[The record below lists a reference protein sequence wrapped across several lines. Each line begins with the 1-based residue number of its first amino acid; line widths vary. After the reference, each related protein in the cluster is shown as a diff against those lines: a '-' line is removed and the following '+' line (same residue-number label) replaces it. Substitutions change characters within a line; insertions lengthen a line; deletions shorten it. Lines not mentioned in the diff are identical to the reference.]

1 VINDRAVSVR
11 IAQLLAGAVL
21 AFAAFFLY
29 PTYNAYLEDKAS
41 NEVRRVGSEAAQRE
55 AERIDNTLIAINSL
69 AVRIASNGFDRKAF
83 TQAAQEE
90 LARNPSLH
98 SIDYFNAGGNH
109 VLLVAPSGTHDMLHS
124 KAKSPDVSF
133 QTISAVTI
141 VQERADLTKSVAA
154 SEVLRMARRR
164 GDENGPLNVFAAAPI
179 LIKHAAHG
187 DVVAR
192 IDIRSLLIDDLRS
205 TLPPAKF
212 TLDDSAGRLQAS
224 WPPGIGLPDR
234 FAQSF
239 PIKFA
244 DRQWQLIVEPA
255 RPVQPAKPWWFIFGG
270 IILWLL
276 LAWPIEV
283 VGQINRRVRV
293 LNEGLEARVAARTRQ
308 LQSTVAETRKLA
320 AVVESVSEGVMLVS
334 TDGAIRYANAAL
346 AKELRCKASDLVDK
360 SAHGIG
366 SLALSPATL
375 AEIRATVAKLGYM
388 YLETARTRADGSTY
402 WAGIAFTSQRDA
414 DGKMV
419 GLIAVSRDITDRRA
433 LVDQLVTAK
442 RDLERQMRVRADFI
456 GTASHELRTPAT
468 TLRTLCAL
476 LVSKIAPRYS
486 FDEEDRT
493 LVGLLDRETK
503 RLSALVDDL
512 LEVGKIDAEEARRPD
527 ADVDVAEIARSEV
540 ESFRELDDEHAPP
553 VEFRLPGVPAVV
565 RGDEAALRRVVANLV
580 GNARKFTPASGLV
593 TVAVERS
600 ATRVRLAVSDTGVG
614 IPEVDL
620 PHIFDRF
627 YRVER
632 PGTAIRGTGL
642 GLAIVARLV
651 EQMHG
656 TIAVSSVVGKGTTV
670 TVEYPAASVAA
681 ATNGTR
687 PVDFG
692 RSTTKPA

>member
-1 VINDRAVSVR
+1 MIKDRAVSVR
-11 IAQLLAGAVL
+11 IAQLLAGVVL
-21 AFAAFFLY
+21 AITASFLY
-29 PTYNAYLEDKAS
+29 PTYNAYLEYKVS
-41 NEVRRVGSEAAQRE
+41 NEVRRVGTEAAQRE
-55 AERIDNTLIAINSL
+55 AERIDNTLIEINAL
-69 AVRIASNGFDRKAF
+69 AARIASAGFNRVAF
-83 TQAAQEE
+83 TRAAQDA
-90 LARNPSLH
+90 LARNPALG
-98 SIDYFNAGGNH
+98 SIDYFNADGEH
-109 VLLVAPSGTHDMLHS
+109 VLLVAPSGPKDMLHS

-141 VQERADLTKSVAA
+141 VQARADLTKSVAA
-154 SEVLRMARRR
+154 SDVLRMARRR

-179 LIKHAAHG
+179 MIKHEAQG
-187 DVVAR
+187 EVVAR
-192 IDIRSLLIDDLRS
+192 IDIRSLLIDDLVS

-212 TLDDSAGRLQAS
+212 TLDDSAGRQQAS
-224 WPPGIGLPDR
+224 WPPGNEVTNPS
-234 FAQSF
+234 AQTF

-244 DRQWQLIVEPA
+244 DRQWELAVEPA
-255 RPVQPAKPWWFIFGG
+255 LPAQLAKPWWFVVGG
-270 IILWLL
+270 LLVWLV

-334 TDGAIRYANAAL
+334 LDGTIRYANAAL
-346 AKELRCKASDLVDK
+346 ANALRCKTSDLTDK
-360 SAHGIG
+360 AAQDIG
-366 SLALSPATL
+366 ALALSKATL
-375 AEIRATVAKLGYM
+375 DEIRETVGRDGYM
-388 YLETARTRADGSTY
+388 YLENARTRSDGSTY
-402 WAGIAFTSQRDA
+402 WAGVSFTAQRDA

-433 LVDQLVTAK
+433 LVDQLMTAK
-442 RDLERQMRVRADFI
+442 GDLERQMRVRADFI

-486 FDEEDRT
+486 FEEEDRA

-503 RLSALVDDL
+503 RLSLLVDDL

-527 ADVDVAEIARSEV
+527 ADVDVSDVARSEV
-540 ESFRELDDEHAPP
+540 DGFRELDDEQAPP
-553 VEFRLPGVPAVV
+553 VELRLPAGAAVV
-565 RGDEAALRRVVANLV
+565 RGDDAALRRVVGNLV

-593 TVAVERS
+593 TVTVERS
-600 ATRVRLAVSDTGVG
+600 ATRVRLAVADTGVG
-614 IPEVDL
+614 IPEADL

-670 TVEYPAASVAA
+670 TVEFPAAAA
-681 ATNGTR
+681 GTAA
-687 PVDFG
+687 PHLQAVDYEP
-692 RSTTKPA
+692 SSQKLA

>member
-1 VINDRAVSVR
+1 MIKDRAVSVR
-11 IAQLLAGAVL
+11 IAQLLAGVVL
-21 AFAAFFLY
+21 AITASFLY
-29 PTYNAYLEDKAS
+29 PTYNAYLEYKVS
-41 NEVRRVGSEAAQRE
+41 NEVRAVGSEAAQRE
-55 AERIDNTLIAINSL
+55 AERIDNTLIEINSL
-69 AVRIASNGFDRKAF
+69 AIRIASGGYNRREF
-83 TQAAQEE
+83 TQAAQDA
-90 LARNPSLH
+90 LARNPALR
-98 SIDYFNAGGNH
+98 SIDYFNAAGEH
-109 VLLVAPSGTHDMLHS
+109 VLLVAPSGPKDMLHS
-124 KAKSPDVSF
+124 RAKSPDVSF

-141 VQERADLTKSVAA
+141 VQARADLTKSVAA
-154 SEVLRMARRR
+154 SEVLRMARHR

-179 LIKHAAHG
+179 MIKHEAQG
-187 DVVAR
+187 EVVAR
-192 IDIRSLLIDDLRS
+192 IDIRSLLVDDLHS
-205 TLPPAKF
+205 LLPPAKF
-212 TLDDSAGRLQAS
+212 TLDDSAGRQQAS
-224 WPPGIGLPDR
+224 WPPGYDVKGPS
-234 FAQSF
+234 AQTF

-244 DRQWQLIVEPA
+244 DRQWELDVEPA
-255 RPVQPAKPWWFIFGG
+255 LPAQLAKPWWFIIGG
-270 IILWLL
+270 LLVWLV

-334 TDGAIRYANAAL
+334 TDGTIRYANAAL
-346 AKELRCKASDLVDK
+346 ANALRCKTSDLTDK
-360 SAHGIG
+360 SVHDIG
-366 SLALSPATL
+366 ALALSPAIL
-375 AEIRATVAKLGYM
+375 DEIRETVARVGYM
-388 YLETARTRADGSTY
+388 YLENARTRSDGSTY
-402 WAGIAFTSQRDA
+402 WAGVSFTAQRDA

-442 RDLERQMRVRADFI
+442 GDLERQMRVRADFI

-503 RLSALVDDL
+503 RLSELVDDL

-527 ADVDVAEIARSEV
+527 ADVDVADAARSEV
-540 ESFRELDDEHAPP
+540 ESFRELDEAQAPP
-553 VEFRLPGVPAVV
+553 VELRLPAGAAVV
-565 RGDEAALRRVVANLV
+565 RGDDAALRRVVGNLV

-593 TVAVERS
+593 TVTVERS
-600 ATRVRLAVSDTGVG
+600 ASRVRLTVADTGVG
-614 IPEVDL
+614 IPEADL

-670 TVEYPAASVAA
+670 TVEFPAAAA
-681 ATNGTR
+681 SAAGAR
-687 PVDFG
+687 LQAGDYEP
-692 RSTTKPA
+692 SSQKLA

>member
-1 VINDRAVSVR
+1 MDRAVSVR
-11 IAQLLAGAVL
+11 IAQLLAGVVL
-21 AFAAFFLY
+21 ALTASFLY
-29 PTYNAYLEDKAS
+29 PTYNAYLEYKVS
-41 NEVRRVGSEAAQRE
+41 NEVRRVGTEAAQRE
-55 AERIDNTLIAINSL
+55 AERIDNTLIEINAL
-69 AVRIASNGFDRKAF
+69 AVRIATGGYDRRQF
-83 TQAAQEE
+83 TAAAQDA
-90 LARNPSLH
+90 LARNPALR
-98 SIDYFNAGGNH
+98 SIDYFDDDGEH
-109 VLLVAPSGTHDMLHS
+109 VLVVAPSGPKDMLHS

-141 VQERADLTKSVAA
+141 VQARADLTKSVAA

-179 LIKHAAHG
+179 IIKHEAQG
-187 DVVAR
+187 EVVAR
-192 IDIRSLLIDDLRS
+192 IDIRSLLVNDLHS
-205 TLPPAKF
+205 ILPPAKF
-212 TLDDSAGRLQAS
+212 TLDDSAGRQQAS
-224 WPPGIGLPDR
+224 WPPGYDVKGSN
-234 FAQSF
+234 AQTF

-244 DRQWQLIVEPA
+244 DRQWELAVEPA
-255 RPVQPAKPWWFIFGG
+255 LPAQLAKPWWFIVGG
-270 IILWLL
+270 LLVWLV

-308 LQSTVAETRKLA
+308 LQSTVAETHKLA

-334 TDGAIRYANAAL
+334 MDGTIRYANAAL
-346 AKELRCKASDLVDK
+346 AKALRCTTADLIDK
-360 SAHGIG
+360 SVHDVAAM
-366 SLALSPATL
+366 ALNPATL
-375 AEIRATVAKLGYM
+375 DEIRATVARVGYM
-388 YLETARTRADGSTY
+388 YLETARTRTDGSTY
-402 WAGIAFTSQRDA
+402 WAGIAFTAQRDA

-442 RDLERQMRVRADFI
+442 GDLERQMRVRADFI

-527 ADVDVAEIARSEV
+527 ADVDVADAARAEV
-540 ESFRELDDEHAPP
+540 ESFRELDEAQAPP
-553 VEFRLPGVPAVV
+553 VELRLPAGSAIV
-565 RGDEAALRRVVANLV
+565 RGEDTALRRVVGNLV

-593 TVAVERS
+593 TVTVERS
-600 ATRVRLAVSDTGVG
+600 ASRVRLTVADTGVG
-614 IPEVDL
+614 IPEADL

-670 TVEYPAASVAA
+670 TVEFPAAASGAA
-681 ATNGTR
+681 GAR
-687 PVDFG
+687 AQAVDYET
-692 RSTTKPA
+692 SSQKLA

>member
-1 VINDRAVSVR
+1 VHKDRAISVR
-11 IAQLLAGAVL
+11 IAQLLAGVVL

-29 PTYNAYLEDKAS
+29 NTYNAYLEAKVL
-41 NEVRRVGSEAAQRE
+41 NEVRNVGGQASQRE
-55 AERIDNTLIAINSL
+55 AERIENTMVEINAL
-69 AVRIASNGFDRKAF
+69 ATHIASAGFHRQDF
-83 TQAAQEE
+83 TEAAQDALE
-90 LARNPSLH
+90 RNPALR
-98 SIDYFNAGGNH
+98 SIDYFNANGEH
-109 VLLVAPSGTHDMLHS
+109 ILLVSSSGPNDVQHS
-124 KAKSPDVSF
+124 KAKAPDISF

-141 VQERADLTKSVAA
+141 VQARADLTKSVAA

-179 LIKHAAHG
+179 VIKHEAQG
-187 DVVAR
+187 EVVAR
-192 IDIRSLLIDDLRS
+192 IDVRTLLIDDLRS

-212 TLDDSAGRLQAS
+212 TLDDSTGRLQAS
-224 WPPGIGLPDR
+224 WPPGTERPDR

-239 PIKFA
+239 PIRFA
-244 DRQWQLIVEPA
+244 DRQWELVVEPA
-255 RPVQPAKPWWFIFGG
+255 QSAQPAKPWWFIAGG
-270 IILWLL
+270 FVLWLL

-308 LQSTVAETRKLA
+308 LQSTVAETRRLA
-320 AVVESVSEGVMLVS
+320 AVVESVSEGVMLVNS
-334 TDGAIRYANAAL
+334 DGTVRYVNAAL
-346 AKELRCKASDLVDK
+346 AKELRCKPSDLVDK
-360 SAHGIG
+360 SVHDVG
-366 SLALSPATL
+366 SLALAPATL
-375 AEIRATVAKLGYM
+375 AEIRTTVARLGYM
-388 YLETARTRADGSTY
+388 YLETARTRTDGSTY
-402 WAGIAFTSQRDA
+402 WAGIAFTAQLDA

-442 RDLERQMRVRADFI
+442 ADLERQMRVRADFI

-476 LVSKIAPRYS
+476 LVSKIAPRYA
-486 FDEEDRT
+486 FEEEDRT
-493 LVGLLDRETK
+493 LVGLLERETK
-503 RLSALVDDL
+503 RLSILVDDL

-527 ADVDVAEIARSEV
+527 ADVDVAEVARSEV
-540 ESFRELDDEHAPP
+540 ESSGELEDAQAPP
-553 VEFRLPGVPAVV
+553 VDVRLPGSPAVV
-565 RGDEAALRRVVANLV
+565 RGDEVALRRVVGNLI
-580 GNARKFTPASGLV
+580 GNARKFTPVSGIV
-593 TVAVERS
+593 TVTVERS
-600 ATRVRLAVSDTGVG
+600 ATRVRLTVADTGVG

-656 TIAVSSVVGKGTTV
+656 TISVSSVVGKGTTV
-670 TVEYPAASVAA
+670 TVEYPAASIASGSKNARVSD
-681 ATNGTR
+681 NGQ
-687 PVDFG
+687 
-692 RSTTKPA
+692 TTKKLA